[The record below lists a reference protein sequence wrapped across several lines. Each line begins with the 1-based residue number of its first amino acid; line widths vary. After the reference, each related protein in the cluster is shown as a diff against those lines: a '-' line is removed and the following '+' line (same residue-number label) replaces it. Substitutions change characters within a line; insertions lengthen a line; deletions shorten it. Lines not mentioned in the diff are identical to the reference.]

1 MNDKNPTPD
10 ESSTPDA
17 PTVPVPPA
25 SELPTQPQ
33 TPIVEQQPADAA
45 APAAEQAPEPSSEPK
60 RTGLSRGL
68 LIGGGIAAAVI
79 LAGGGI
85 AVGATIAD
93 DHDDDRAP
101 FSDGPRDDDQDRGDD
116 GQGQDDRPGDEGL
129 PGDSTRDDDGPGAD
143 GPAAGGPGAG
153 GPVTGIGSSSADDIV
168 DVANAARGV
177 ADGEVTSID
186 AKRDGSW
193 EVELTGSTGGE
204 TDVRVA
210 VDGTATV
217 VSSDDDDDTAP
228 AHTLDEATI
237 RALVA
242 AALDEA
248 DGLITD
254 LDADDDASSPYDVRV
269 VTDDRRSIEID
280 FSADFAVVGTDT
292 DD

>member
-17 PTVPVPPA
+17 PTVPVAPA
-25 SELPTQPQ
+25 SDLPTQPQ
-33 TPIVEQQPADAA
+33 TPIAEQPVADAA
-45 APAAEQAPEPSSEPK
+45 PAQAAAPK
-60 RTGLSRGL
+60 KTGLTRGL

-79 LAGGGI
+79 LVGGGI
-85 AVGATIAD
+85 AVGAAIAD
-93 DHDDDRAP
+93 EHDDDRAP
-101 FSDGPRDDDQDRGDD
+101 FSDGPRDDDQDRGDR
-116 GQGQDDRPGDEGL
+116 GQGQDDRPGDG
-129 PGDSTRDDDGPGAD
+129 PRDDGP
-143 GPAAGGPGAG
+143 GGPGAG
-153 GPVTGIGSSSADDIV
+153 GPVTDIGSDSADEIV
-168 DVANAARGV
+168 EIANAARGA

-193 EVELTGSTGGE
+193 EVQLTGSTGGE
-204 TDVRVA
+204 TEVRVTA
-210 VDGTATV
+210 DGTATV
-217 VSSDDDDDTAP
+217 VSSDDEDDDDTAP
-228 AHTLDEATI
+228 THVLDEAAI

-248 DGLITD
+248 DGLLTD
-254 LDADDDASSPYDVRV
+254 LDADDDTSSPYDVRV

>member
-10 ESSTPDA
+10 ESSSTPDA
-17 PTVPVPPA
+17 PTVPVAPA

-33 TPIVEQQPADAA
+33 TPIADPAAGAEA
-45 APAAEQAPEPSSEPK
+45 APPAEPK
-60 RTGLSRGL
+60 KTGLTRGL

-85 AVGATIAD
+85 AVGAAIAD

-101 FSDGPRDDDQDRGDD
+101 FSDGPRGDDQDRGDR
-116 GQGQDDRPGDEGL
+116 GQSQSDRPGDDDRR
-129 PGDSTRDDDGPGAD
+129 GDGSRDDDGPGS
-143 GPAAGGPGAG
+143 GGPGAG
-153 GPVTGIGSSSADDIV
+153 GPVTGIGSASADEIV
-168 DVANAARGV
+168 DIANAARGA

-186 AKRDGSW
+186 AKRDGAW
-193 EVELTGSTGGE
+193 EVEVVDATGRE
-204 TDVRVA
+204 TEVRVTA
-210 VDGTATV
+210 DGDASV
-217 VSSDDDDDTAP
+217 VSVDEGDDDDTTP
-228 AHTLDEATI
+228 AFALDEATI

-254 LDADDDASSPYDVRV
+254 LDADDDASGPYDVRV
-269 VTDDRRSIEID
+269 VSDDRRSIEIELG
-280 FSADFAVVGTDT
+280 ADFAVVGTDG

>member
-1 MNDKNPTPD
+1 MNDKNHTPD

-17 PTVPVPPA
+17 PTVPVTPA
-25 SELPTQPQ
+25 SDLPTQPQ
-33 TPIVEQQPADAA
+33 TPIVEQPAAADATPA
-45 APAAEQAPEPSSEPK
+45 SAPTPAAESK
-60 RTGLSRGL
+60 KTGLTRGL

-79 LAGGGI
+79 LVGGGI
-85 AVGATIAD
+85 AVGAAIAD
-93 DHDDDRAP
+93 DGDDDRAP
-101 FSDGPRDDDQDRGDD
+101 FSDGPRDDDQDRGDR
-116 GQGQDDRPGDEGL
+116 GQGQDDRPGDDDRR
-129 PGDSTRDDDGPGAD
+129 GDGTPED
-143 GPAAGGPGAG
+143 GPGAG
-153 GPVTGIGSSSADDIV
+153 GPVSGIGSSSADEIV
-168 DVANAARGV
+168 DVANAARG
-177 ADGEVTSID
+177 AAEGEVTSID
-186 AKRDGSW
+186 AKRDGTW

-204 TDVRVA
+204 TEVRVTA
-210 VDGTATV
+210 DGAATV
-217 VSSDDDDDTAP
+217 VSSDDGDDDDTAP

-280 FSADFAVVGTDT
+280 LGADFAVVGTDT